1 MHIRLV
7 FVLQIAFKLLG
18 PGAQVS
24 SFVRGSLHNGPKKFD
39 VEDNGSTE
47 QITVPFFLLY
57 SYDP

>member
-24 SFVRGSLHNGPKKFD
+24 SVMRGSLHNGPKKLD
-39 VEDNGSTE
+39 VEDNGATE
-47 QITVPFFLLY
+47 QITVRLFLLHP
-57 SYDP
+57 YDP